1 MHVLPEGFTKI
12 RHYGLLGNNRRKRM
26 LPLAREALK
35 GSRCHVA
42 MAPVKACPTRP
53 VEEEPECPRCG
64 AAELLCI
71 GRLGGGF
78 AIASGLHRGFVQPRN
93 KSGVSTQ
100 S

>member
-12 RHYGLLGNNRRKRM
+12 RHYVLLGNNRRKRM

-53 VEEEPECPRCG
+53 VEEN
-64 AAELLCI
+64 LN
-71 GRLGGGF
+71 GRDAGLRSSC
-78 AIASGLHRGFVQPRN
+78 ASGVW
-93 KSGVSTQ
+93 
-100 S
+100 